1 VGGTFGEVVERLRR
15 STVQVKTHRNGSG
28 SGVIWS
34 QDGQI
39 VTNAHVVE
47 GAGSSGAAEVARVEV
62 GRVEVELWDGRLLPG
77 RIVKR
82 DRRRDVAALK
92 VEASGLPAVTPGDS
106 NALRVGEL
114 VIAVGNPFGFTGAA
128 STGVV
133 HRLNWSE
140 GSRGGFENRSWV
152 VSQLR
157 LAPGNSGGPLA
168 NAHGEVVGLNTMI
181 AGGLALAIPSYS
193 VAEFLRA
200 PVQAGLGVV
209 VRPVSMGRF
218 GRELAFIVLEVVP
231 DSPAERASLLQGD
244 VLVGAGGRRFQSVQD
259 LEIGIHAS
267 REGILELQFRR
278 GANPNIRTVAIRMTP
293 ASVRAA

>member
-1 VGGTFGEVVERLRR
+1 VRGTFGEVVEKLRR
-15 STVQVKTHRNGSG
+15 STVQLRTNRNGGG

-47 GAGSSGAAEVARVEV
+47 GAGASVAAERI
-62 GRVEVELWDGRLLPG
+62 EVELWDGRSLPG

-82 DRRRDVAALK
+82 DRRRDVAVLK
-92 VEASGLPAVTPGDS
+92 LEAVGLPAATAGDS

-133 HRLNWSE
+133 HRLNWDE
-140 GSRGGFENRSWV
+140 GPRGFRDRSRV

-168 NAHGEVVGLNTMI
+168 NARGEVVGINTMI
-181 AGGLALAIPSYS
+181 AGGLAFAIPSHS
-193 VAEFLRA
+193 VADFLTA
-200 PVQAGLGVV
+200 PLQTGSTAQAGLGVV
-209 VRPVSMGRF
+209 VRPISLDRRSGRQL
-218 GRELAFIVLEVVP
+218 GFIVLEVSP
-231 DSPAERASLLQGD
+231 DSAADGASLLQGD
-244 VLVGAGGRRFQSVQD
+244 ILIGAGGRQFQSVED
-259 LEIGIHAS
+259 LGISIRAS
-267 REGILELQFRR
+267 REGVLELQFRR
-278 GANPNIRTVAIRMTP
+278 GASDNIRTVATRIAP
-293 ASVRAA
+293 ASMRAA